1 MEFYLK
7 YQGIL
12 KSNASPQDKHVL
24 RKHFHKQIKRLIET
38 DVGLSERKNWSL
50 DPPQD
55 DDEKSMSCIVQ
66 KETFQ
71 FAPLISSKLFL
82 LAEIDI
88 TLLWPDLPGQII
100 GNGDIDNKLK
110 TLLDALSCPPH
121 INQLKGQVPEES
133 ETPFYCLLEDDKLI
147 QNLNVRTH
155 TLLETKDKSELFV
168 LLHVKTKCTKLVW
181 GNIGL

>member
-7 YQGIL
+7 YQGVL
-12 KSNASPQDKHVL
+12 KSNASPHDKHIL
-24 RKHFHKQIKRLIET
+24 RKNFHKQLKCWIEA
-38 DVGLSERKNWSL
+38 DENLNCRKNWSL
-50 DPPQD
+50 EQPKTE
-55 DDEKSMSCIVQ
+55 DEKQMYCILQ
-66 KETFQ
+66 KENFQ

-121 INQLKGQVPEES
+121 SNQLKGLSPEES

-155 TLLETKDKSELFV
+155 TLLETKDKKEFFV
-168 LLHVKTKCTKLVW
+168 LLHVKSKYTKLVW
-181 GNIGL
+181 GNMGL